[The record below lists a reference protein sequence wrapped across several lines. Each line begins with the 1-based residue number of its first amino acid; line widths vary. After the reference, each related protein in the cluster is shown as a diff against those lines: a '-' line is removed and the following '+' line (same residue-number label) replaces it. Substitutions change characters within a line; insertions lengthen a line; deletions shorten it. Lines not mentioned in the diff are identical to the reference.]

1 MLFLCRLCV
10 LIDFIYT
17 VYVFQKTPWA
27 SFTVVPFES
36 CGWVKPQ
43 ANCLLYNCGLKRC
56 TLSKS
61 SCCFMRWW
69 TSSFSKSNTFP
80 CCSIKRARFI
90 WSQSWKVSPSEWN
103 QMLLWAKHF
112 RWGTLN
118 HVISKSQEAKS
129 HLICRGWLWMWWT
142 MLAEGQNLNPRS
154 SLNRKSQTRA
164 KITPPNSAKSDTTFR
179 HHGSPSVLRFTHR
192 GQLTHPAGSEGDMF
206 RY

>member
-1 MLFLCRLCV
+1 MLFYFIFIFLQATGGERPQFINPWFFFLPRIGFYVICMPFMC
-10 LIDFIYT
+10 IDWFYI
-17 VYVFQKTPWA
+17 YVFQKTPWA
-27 SFTVVPFES
+27 SFTEVPFES

-90 WSQSWKVSPSEWN
+90 WSQSSKVSTSEWN

-112 RWGTLN
+112 RWGTLD
-118 HVISKSQEAKS
+118 H
-129 HLICRGWLWMWWT
+129 
-142 MLAEGQNLNPRS
+142 S
-154 SLNRKSQTRA
+154 SNMSRVANNVGRRVEPKP
-164 KITPPNSAKSDTTFR
+164 K
-179 HHGSPSVLRFTHR
+179 V
-192 GQLTHPAGSEGDMF
+192 
-206 RY
+206 